1 MSKINSI
8 IVMYRWAWQ
17 SAFLFLY
24 IPYSYIHT
32 ISHNKERFL
41 MIDFLMKQNILGWIF
56 PLMSSRNLSWLLY
69 DMYHLI
75 WYEYIYIYIYI
86 SHISSPWCWYIN
98 TYQTGW
104 FTRANVGFYIPAPWF
119 AYGYRIF
126 PIWWPFPL
134 MTSAVILP
142 SARRKPG
149 GGRCGGWHV
158 LCRGHWNLERM

>member
-32 ISHNKERFL
+32 ISHNKERFFDDRL
-41 MIDFLMKQNILGWIF
+41 LDETKYFGMNIPTYVIKKSFMII
-56 PLMSSRNLSWLLY
+56 
-69 DMYHLI
+69 I
-75 WYEYIYIYIYI
+75 WYVSSNMIWIYIYIYI

-119 AYGYRIF
+119 AYGYHIF